1 MAFSMNLWKVDG
13 DSLKE
18 VEKQILDKEERLENW
33 IEKEPTILGLD
44 LLIIG
49 RQVTTENRGR
59 IDLLAMNSD
68 GDVVI
73 VELKRDKTPRDIV
86 AQVLDYA
93 SWIKKLPDCCVL

>member
-18 VEKQILDKEERLENW
+18 VEKHVLDKEERLENW
-33 IEKEPTILGLD
+33 IEKDPSILGLD

-59 IDLLAMNSD
+59 IDILAS
-68 GDVVI
+68 VH
-73 VELKRDKTPRDIV
+73 P
-86 AQVLDYA
+86 
-93 SWIKKLPDCCVL
+93 